1 MKVYARI
8 TLSSLIVISTHS
20 LAASQDPISFSGYLD
35 TSYVSEDVDGN
46 TDDDFTL
53 DALEL
58 RFLYQGKDNLSVV
71 AHVRG
76 SSDEDFE
83 LEQAHLNYQ
92 INQNLNIV
100 AGKFLSIQ
108 GWEAFHAPDLYQ
120 FSTSATLV
128 YPGMMNGASVTYSND
143 DFTFHG
149 AIVASAWDSKETA
162 SDDNAYDLAVKVK
175 SIPDVTIHLG
185 YTTEEIADYDQALT
199 NLWASYSNNGLT
211 LAAEYNHLEDWGG
224 KDYEGDGWL
233 VMANY
238 EFTHKIAL
246 TLRVS
251 ALEVENAADF
261 ESDGVVYLY
270 QIDSA
275 TVSLNLLAK
284 IDSDQ
289 YALDMDEIV
298 PEQIEIHRADE
309 VFEHYELEQ
318 WTHPNDRK

>member
-1 MKVYARI
+1 MRAYTCL
-8 TLSSLIVISTHS
+8 TLSSLALISAQSLASTH
-20 LAASQDPISFSGYLD
+20 DPISFSGYLD
-35 TSYVSEDVDGN
+35 ASFVSEDVDD
-46 TDDDFTL
+46 TTEDDFTL

-92 INQNLNIV
+92 VNNNLNIV

-149 AIVASAWDSKETA
+149 AIVASAWDSKDTET
-162 SDDNAYDLAVKVK
+162 DDNAYDLAIQVK

-185 YTTEEIADYDQALT
+185 YTTEEIANYDQALT
-199 NLWASYSNNGLT
+199 NLWASYSKHGLT

-238 EFTHKIAL
+238 EFTERIAL
-246 TLRVS
+246 TLRTS

-261 ESDGVVYLY
+261 EITDIEKWTISPSYK
-270 QIDSA
+270 
-275 TVSLNLLAK
+275 VSEDLLLVFEYSETENNLLSGG
-284 IDSDQ
+284 DSDLF
-289 YALDMDEIV
+289 AIEAIV
-298 PEQIEIHRADE
+298 T
-309 VFEHYELEQ
+309 F
-318 WTHPNDRK
+318 

>member
-1 MKVYARI
+1 MRAYTCL
-8 TLSSLIVISTHS
+8 TLSSLALISAQS
-20 LAASQDPISFSGYLD
+20 LAATHDPISFSGYLD
-35 TSYVSEDVDGN
+35 ASFVSEDVDDN
-46 TDDDFTL
+46 TKDDFTL

-92 INQNLNIV
+92 VNKNLNIV

-143 DFTFHG
+143 DFTLHG
-149 AIVASAWDSKETA
+149 AIVASAWDSKDTET
-162 SDDNAYDLAVKVK
+162 DDNAYDFAVKVK

-185 YTTEEIADYDQALT
+185 YTTEEIANYDQALT
-199 NLWASYSNNGLT
+199 NLWASYSKNGLT

-238 EFTHKIAL
+238 EFTSKIGL
-246 TLRVS
+246 TLRTS
-251 ALEVENAADF
+251 ALEVENEADF
-261 ESDGVVYLY
+261 EITDIEKWTISPSYKVSDDLLLVFEY
-270 QIDSA
+270 SE
-275 TVSLNLLAK
+275 TENNLLSNGDKDLFA
-284 IDSDQ
+284 IE
-289 YALDMDEIV
+289 AIV
-298 PEQIEIHRADE
+298 T
-309 VFEHYELEQ
+309 F
-318 WTHPNDRK
+318 